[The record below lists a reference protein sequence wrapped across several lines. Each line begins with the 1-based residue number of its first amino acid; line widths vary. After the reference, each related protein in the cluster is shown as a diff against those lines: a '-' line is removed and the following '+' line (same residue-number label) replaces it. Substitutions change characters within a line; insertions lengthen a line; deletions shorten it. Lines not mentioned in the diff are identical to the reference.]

1 MIEEGEGRGG
11 RDEEMDQGKE
21 IQVRTQNEQV
31 IYRRG
36 EEIRQDKR
44 MS

>member
-1 MIEEGEGRGG
+1 MIEEGEVGRG
-11 RDEEMDQGKE
+11 DEEMDQGKE
-21 IQVRTQNEQV
+21 KQVRTQKDQV

>member
-1 MIEEGEGRGG
+1 MIEEGEGGRG
-11 RDEEMDQGKE
+11 DKEMDQGMEK
-21 IQVRTQNEQV
+21 QVRTQNDQV

-36 EEIRQDKR
+36 EEIRQDKK